1 MLTYEQIIAGFNRRM
16 LGGVKDR
23 IKFLKPILASLG
35 NPDRQF
41 KIIHIAGTNGKG
53 STGMMLEQS
62 LQYAG
67 YKVGYFNSPALVDD
81 REQVKIN
88 DKLISRQ
95 AFVDTYQKIV
105 RRLPV
110 NITPADITV
119 FEWWTLIMIQYFADQ
134 KVDWA
139 VIECGLGGRDDATN
153 IINAPLIAVIT
164 HIALDHTRILG
175 PEITDVA
182 YAKAG
187 IIKTGTHQVFL
198 GPCQQEAVSD
208 IIHDY
213 AQSQNVEL
221 TLAKEQKIIDGKAA
235 IFFNNALHSVP
246 FSLLGEF
253 QSQNLGTVISVFRY
267 LIQEGFINSWQP
279 LLTMMKTISIPG
291 RMQVIA
297 HHPTVVLDGAHNP
310 DAAHQ
315 LYHTL
320 QFYPSNKIIMVLG
333 FLADKNIIE
342 MCKTYQRLTDRLI
355 ITIPN
360 HLSRAF
366 PVTELAAILPQAVVA
381 KTPNEGL
388 AKARELANP
397 DDLIIVTGSFYTI
410 KDIEANLNEK

>member
-1 MLTYEQIIAGFNRRM
+1 MLTYEQIIAGFDRRM
-16 LGGVKDR
+16 LAGVKDR
-23 IKFLKPILASLG
+23 IKFLRPILANLG

-53 STGMMLEQS
+53 STGMMLEQT

-67 YKVGYFNSPALVDD
+67 YKVGYFSSPALVDD

-95 AFVDTYQKIV
+95 SFVDTYQKIAS
-105 RRLPV
+105 RLPAD
-110 NITPADITV
+110 ITPANITV

-153 IINAPLIAVIT
+153 IINAPLISVIT

-175 PEITDVA
+175 PKITNIA

-187 IIKTGTHQVFL
+187 IIKMGTHQVFL
-198 GPCQQEAVSD
+198 GPCQQEEAIDV
-208 IIHDY
+208 IHNY

-221 TLAKEQKIIDGKAA
+221 TLAKEQEIIDGKAA
-235 IFFNNALHSVP
+235 IFFNDTLHWVP
-246 FSLLGEF
+246 FNLLGSF
-253 QSQNLGTVISVFRY
+253 QSQNLGTVISVFQY

-279 LLTMMKTISIPG
+279 LLTMMKTISITG
-291 RMQVIA
+291 RMQMIA

-320 QFYPSNKIIMVLG
+320 QTYPGTKIIMVLG

-342 MCKTYQRLTDRLI
+342 MCKTYQRLTDKLI
-355 ITIPN
+355 ITTPN
-360 HLSRAF
+360 HPSRAL
-366 PVTELAAILPQAVVA
+366 PVAELAAILPQAIVA

-388 AKARELANP
+388 AKARELAKR

-410 KDIEANLNEK
+410 KDIEAKLNEK